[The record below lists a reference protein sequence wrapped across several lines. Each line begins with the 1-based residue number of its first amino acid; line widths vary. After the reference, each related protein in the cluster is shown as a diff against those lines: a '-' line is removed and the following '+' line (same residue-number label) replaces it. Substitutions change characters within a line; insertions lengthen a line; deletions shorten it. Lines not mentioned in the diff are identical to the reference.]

1 MKNVNRFLSRL
12 CRGNPGTVL
21 LRALLVLAIF
31 AFPVV
36 APQLDPV
43 VQLNDELV
51 AERFEWAPR
60 QASGR
65 IVFIAI
71 DKHTLDEVGVWP
83 WPRSIYGK
91 VLDKLYGADAGDI
104 FIDIDF
110 STPSSASEDALF
122 ASALAKVGGGVLLPI
137 FRQQKTAASSQTEI
151 SRPIPQ
157 LLANAWPVF
166 ANVAADADGLVR
178 RFDFGSDFDGR
189 PTPSAA
195 SALSGGSRVSGS
207 QLIDFSILP
216 NSIPTYSLADVIE
229 GRVGMK
235 QLAGR
240 SIVVGASAAELK
252 DTFSVPVYGGL
263 AGPLIHVLAT
273 ETQLQKRDLRQI
285 HQMPLDLL
293 FAAALIFG
301 VFYFRSMG
309 MGKTTLAIAALGFG
323 CEAAAFILQKD
334 LAIVSGT
341 IVPWAL
347 LALAWVLALNER
359 IDLGEMIAAIASV
372 DARNSRRLMR
382 SIIADS
388 FDGIIAFDADL
399 RVSEISDSAKSI
411 LKISAGDSLATIA
424 ENPVSQAIGEIAGRY
439 DPQQIGIKSRTVEFL
454 KPMDEKLAAYEAV
467 ITLSP
472 LEAIGHHSTKTFGGC
487 IVIRDITARKLY
499 EDGLKRMSEQ
509 DELTGLL
516 NRRQFLVRIEGR
528 NGVIALLDIE
538 RFTSICTTLGRE
550 IGDALLKAA
559 ASRLAGALP
568 DATLARIDGDLF
580 AVLSA
585 EEEDETENL
594 AERLLQL
601 FEEPVAFDGMSTAI
615 GIRLGLARCGLVS
628 AENSLRAAESA
639 LDIAKRS
646 SAQWKAFDPEMAFR
660 QARTRRLEAEMR
672 AALHDNQFFLVFQP
686 QIDLATQRFVGA
698 EALLRW
704 EHPELGL
711 ISPAEFIPIAE
722 SSGQICEIGRWVLMQ
737 SCTEAA
743 RWSHGVVS
751 VNVSAIQ
758 FERTDLEADV
768 LHALHQSGLAAS
780 RLCLE
785 LTESAFINDG
795 RRSIA
800 KMVGLRAAGI
810 VLALDDFGTGYSS
823 MSYLADLP
831 LDKLKIDQS
840 FVRRMAEDPSVREI
854 VKAIV
859 SMGHGLGLEIVAEGI
874 EGEAEKEALCRL
886 QCETGQG
893 YLFSKPQG
901 AEEML
906 QQYRLLLP
914 AVIGSP

>member
-1 MKNVNRFLSRL
+1 MKNVNRSLSRL
-12 CRGNPGTVL
+12 CRGNPGTIL

-31 AFPVV
+31 AFPVIG
-36 APQLDPV
+36 PQLDPV
-43 VQLNDELV
+43 IRLNEALV
-51 AERFEWAPR
+51 AKRFEWAPR

-65 IVFIAI
+65 IAFIAI

-110 STPSSASEDALF
+110 STPSTTSEDALF
-122 ASALAKVGGGVLLPI
+122 AAALAKVGGGVLLPI
-137 FRQQKTAASSQTEI
+137 FRQRKTASSSETEI
-151 SRPIPQ
+151 SQPIPQ
-157 LLANAWPVF
+157 LLVNAWPVF
-166 ANVAADADGLVR
+166 ANVAVDADGLVR
-178 RFDFGSDFDGR
+178 RFDLGSDFEGR
-189 PTPSAA
+189 PTPSVA
-195 SALSGGSRVSGS
+195 SALSGGSRISGS

-216 NSIPTYSLADVIE
+216 KSMPTYSLADVIE
-229 GRVGMK
+229 GKVGTE

-240 SIVVGASAAELK
+240 SIIVGASAAELK
-252 DTFSVPVYGGL
+252 DTFSVPVYGEL

-273 ETQLQKRDLRQI
+273 ETQLQNRSLRQI
-285 HQMPLDLL
+285 HQIPFDLL
-293 FAAALIFG
+293 FAAVLVLG
-301 VFYFRSMG
+301 VFYFRSVG
-309 MGKTTLAIAALGFG
+309 MGKTTLAVAALGFG

-334 LAIVSGT
+334 LAIISGT

-359 IDLGEMIAAIASV
+359 IDLREMIAAIANV

-388 FDGIIAFDADL
+388 SDGIIAFDADL
-399 RVSEISDSAKSI
+399 RITEISDSAKSI
-411 LKISAGDSLATIA
+411 LGIAEGDSLLAIE
-424 ENPVSQAIGEIAGRY
+424 ENTVSQAVSEIVGHN
-439 DPQQIGIKSRTVEFL
+439 DPQRMGVKSTTVEFL
-454 KPMDEKLAAYEAV
+454 KPLEGTPAAYEAL

-472 LEAIGHHSTKTFGGC
+472 VETIGRRSTKAFAGC
-487 IVIRDITARKLY
+487 IIIRDITARKLY

-516 NRRQFLVRIEGR
+516 NRREFLARIEGR
-528 NGVIALLDIE
+528 NGIIALLDIE

-550 IGDALLKAA
+550 IGDALLKAV

-568 DATLARIDGDLF
+568 DAMLARIDGDLF
-580 AVLSA
+580 AVLSG
-585 EEEDETENL
+585 EEEEETENL

-601 FEEPVAFDGMSTAI
+601 FEEPVAFNGISTPV

-628 AENSLRAAESA
+628 GENSLRAAESA

-646 SAQWKAFDPEMAFR
+646 SAQWKAFDPEMALH
-660 QARTRRLEAEMR
+660 QVRTRRLEAEMR
-672 AALHDNQFFLVFQP
+672 AALQDNQFFLVFQP

-704 EHPELGL
+704 QHPELGL
-711 ISPAEFIPIAE
+711 ISPAEFVPIAE

-737 SCTEAA
+737 SCAEAA

-795 RRSIA
+795 GRSII
-800 KMVGLRAAGI
+800 KMVGLRAAG
-810 VLALDDFGTGYSS
+810 VTLALDDFGTGYSS

-840 FVRRMAEDPSVREI
+840 FVRKMVDEPGVREI

-859 SMGHGLGLEIVAEGI
+859 SMGHGLGLEIIAEGI
-874 EGEAEKEALCRL
+874 EGEKEKEALCRL

-893 YLFSKPQG
+893 YLFSKPQR
-901 AEEML
+901 AEDML
-906 QQYRLLLP
+906 QQYGLLAPTLP
-914 AVIGSP
+914 GLI

>member
-1 MKNVNRFLSRL
+1 
-12 CRGNPGTVL
+12 
-21 LRALLVLAIF
+21 LLVLAIS
-31 AFPVV
+31 AFPVIGPEL
-36 APQLDPV
+36 APV
-43 VQLNDELV
+43 IQLNDGLV
-51 AERFEWAPR
+51 AKRFEWAPR

-65 IVFIAI
+65 IAFIAI
-71 DKHTLDEVGVWP
+71 DKHTLDDVGVWP
-83 WPRSIYGK
+83 WPRSVYGK
-91 VLDKLYGADAGDI
+91 VLDKLYGADVADI

-122 ASALAKVGGGVLLPI
+122 ASALAKIGGGVLLPI

-166 ANVAADADGLVR
+166 ANVAVDADGLVR

-189 PTPSAA
+189 PTPSAPA
-195 SALSGGSRVSGS
+195 ALSGESRTSGS

-216 NSIPTYSLADVIE
+216 ESIPTYSLADVIE
-229 GRVGMK
+229 GKVGTE

-273 ETQLQKRDLRQI
+273 ETQLQKRNLWQI
-285 HQMPLDLL
+285 HQIPLDLL
-293 FAAALIFG
+293 LAAALIFG
-301 VFYFRSMG
+301 VFYFRSAG
-309 MGKTTLAIAALGFG
+309 MGKTTLILAALGVG
-323 CEAAAFILQKD
+323 CEATAFILQKE

-359 IDLGEMIAAIASV
+359 IDLGEMIAAIANV

-388 FDGIIAFDADL
+388 SDGIIAFDSDL
-399 RVSEISDSAKSI
+399 RISEISDSARP
-411 LKISAGDSLATIA
+411 LLEASAGDSLLTIG
-424 ENPVSQAIGEIAGRY
+424 ENPISQAVREIVRRY

-454 KPMDEKLAAYEAV
+454 KPLDDKLAAYEAS

-472 LEAIGHHSTKTFGGC
+472 LEAIGHHSTKAFAGS

-499 EDGLKRMSEQ
+499 EDGLKRMSER

-516 NRRQFLVRIEGR
+516 NRREFLARIEGR
-528 NGVIALLDIE
+528 TGIIALLDIE

-550 IGDALLKAA
+550 VGDALLKAV
-559 ASRLAGALP
+559 ASRLAGGLS
-568 DATLARIDGDLF
+568 DAILARIDGDLF
-580 AVLSA
+580 AILPA
-585 EEEDETENL
+585 EEEETEIF
-594 AERLLQL
+594 AERLLRL
-601 FEEPVAFDGMSTAI
+601 FEEPVAFNGMSTPV
-615 GIRLGLARCGLVS
+615 GIRLGLARCELLAS
-628 AENSLRAAESA
+628 AENSVRAAESA

-646 SAQWKAFDPEMAFR
+646 SSQWKAFDPEMALR
-660 QARTRRLEAEMR
+660 QVRTRRLEAEMR
-672 AALHDNQFFLVFQP
+672 AALQDNQFFLVFQP
-686 QIDLATQRFVGA
+686 QIDLATQCFVGA

-711 ISPAEFIPIAE
+711 ISPAEFVPIAE
-722 SSGQICEIGRWVLMQ
+722 SSGQICEIGRWVLIQ
-737 SCTEAA
+737 SCAEAA
-743 RWSHGVVS
+743 RWSYGVIS

-768 LHALHQSGLAAS
+768 LHALCQSGLPAS

-795 RRSIA
+795 GRSIA
-800 KMVGLRAAGI
+800 KMSGLRKAG
-810 VLALDDFGTGYSS
+810 VALALDDFGTGYSS

-840 FVRRMAEDPSVREI
+840 FVRRMADDPNVREI

-886 QCETGQG
+886 HCETGQG
-893 YLFSKPQG
+893 YLFGKPQR
-901 AEEML
+901 AEDML
-906 QQYRLLLP
+906 RQYKLP
-914 AVIGSP
+914 TSAVMGLI